1 MAICTDT
8 KIVRWLRHLSA
19 WGTTLVWLT
28 GVTTGTAARAADLHV
43 DAPNNKGVVE
53 LETGGSAGTSIRVAE
68 DLASIVNDGA
78 TRRVLPVV
86 GSNALQNILDLALL
100 RGIDM
105 AIVQADVLEAARQQ
119 RTVPG
124 IENNFTYITKLYNE
138 EFHLLARPEV
148 KSIADLANQKVN
160 VSVRGS
166 GTAATAG
173 RVFQLLNIPIK
184 PFNDN
189 QELALE
195 KLRRGDIAAMAFVTG
210 KPASIFQGLRRDE
223 GLHFI
228 PIPLSPS
235 VANVYAPSALTAAD
249 YPGLIANNQP
259 VDTVAVG
266 TVLAVANLVPDSDR
280 YRNVRNFVDTFFT
293 EFKSLQEPGHHP
305 MWRDVN
311 LAAELPG
318 WRRFPPA
325 QQWLERNVAVARQ
338 NPQSPQDIKT
348 LFARFLDARQEV
360 MGGTPLTDRQ
370 KQDLYDQF
378 QQWQTGR
385 GR

>member
-1 MAICTDT
+1 MAICTDA
-8 KIVRWLRHLSA
+8 KIVRCLRHLAA
-19 WGTTLVWLT
+19 WGATLVWLT
-28 GVTTGTAARAADLHV
+28 CVSTGTAGAADLHV

-86 GSNALQNILDLALL
+86 GSTALQNILDLALL

-105 AIVQADVLEAARQQ
+105 AIVQADVLEGARQQ
-119 RTVPG
+119 HTVPG
-124 IENNFTYITKLYNE
+124 IENNFTYLTKLYNE

-173 RVFQLLNIPIK
+173 RVFQLLDIPIK
-184 PFNDN
+184 PSNDK

-195 KLRRGDIAAMAFVTG
+195 KLRRGEIAAMAFVTG

-223 GLHFI
+223 GFHFI
-228 PIPLSPS
+228 PIPLTPT
-235 VANVYAPSALTAAD
+235 VANAYAPSVLTSAD
-249 YPGLIANNQP
+249 YPALIANNQP

-266 TVLAVANLVPDSDR
+266 TVLAVANLTPDSDR
-280 YRNVRNFVDTFFT
+280 YRNVRNFVDVFFT
-293 EFKSLQEPGHHP
+293 EFKSLLEPGHHP

-311 LAAELPG
+311 LAAEFPG

-325 QQWLERNVAVARQ
+325 QQWLDRNAAVARQ
-338 NPQSPQDIKT
+338 NPQNPQDIKT

-360 MGGTPLTDRQ
+360 IGGTPLTERQ
-370 KQDLYDQF
+370 KQELYDQF

-385 GR
+385 GH